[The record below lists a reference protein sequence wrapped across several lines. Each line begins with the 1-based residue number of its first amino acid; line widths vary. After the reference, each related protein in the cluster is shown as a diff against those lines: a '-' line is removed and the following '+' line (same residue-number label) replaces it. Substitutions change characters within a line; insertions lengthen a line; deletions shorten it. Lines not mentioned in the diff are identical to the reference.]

1 MTDAERLALLS
12 QTASAIPQILAEGGQ
27 KPTMQEYAERA
38 RSKLSQNPRLTPEVV
53 ELMVE
58 QDVEGRFPD
67 ATQAEINEVLKLE
80 LID

>member
-53 ELMVE
+53 ELMV
-58 QDVEGRFPD
+58 
-67 ATQAEINEVLKLE
+67 
-80 LID
+80 

>member
-1 MTDAERLALLS
+1 MTDADRLALLN
-12 QTASAIPQILAEGGQ
+12 TTIDALPQILAESGQ
-27 KPTMQEYAERA
+27 TPTMQEYAERA